1 VSKLGAV
8 VEAVEKHGRFVLEQ
22 VKRARSDERFARAVI
37 ERWNK
42 IKAETPIAK
51 APTGLPLPRLA
62 LPEIDEPGEIARY
75 LFSEGL
81 PGEFPYL
88 NGAYREMYLEPLR
101 EIETGS
107 YGNKKSSNGDSNG
120 AIAARV
126 SRAKTPE
133 PPARPPLQEEPTRL
147 FSGLMLAEDTNKR
160 FHFLSAHQ
168 RSKRLSTAFDG
179 PTLYGIDSDADGVF
193 GKIGEGGVAVDTVED
208 MVRLYD
214 GFELGA
220 PNFSA
225 SMTISGPAPIIMAMY
240 IAAAKRRFGP
250 KVVPNLRGTIQADIF
265 KEVQAQNETIFPT
278 EASLRF
284 LCDMIEWTTANMPR
298 WYPVSIS
305 GYHIGEAGST
315 PVQQAA
321 YTLSN
326 GFAYAEMLTAR
337 GVPVDQFAPR
347 LSFFLDCG
355 LDVEYIALARVSRK
369 IWAIGMRDV
378 FGANARGQMFKLH
391 TQTSG
396 RSLIAA
402 EFKNNLT
409 RTAAEL
415 MLAYMNGTNSCHSNS
430 ADEPFTTP
438 SEEWIR
444 LAAHGQAILLEE
456 SGIFK
461 HTMNMLSGS
470 PGMKAVERAVEKAI
484 LDEFREI
491 ESLGGVLAA
500 VENRYQRSQIQNAAH
515 RYEQQIYDGTRP
527 IVGLNR
533 YRNGADE
540 MPEIEL
546 ARTPRAR
553 QKLQVER
560 LKKFK
565 KKNAEKSKSALDKL
579 ATAVERGENCFRL
592 CWKRWKFVHL
602 AKSLAACKRLWGGSG
617 RWCKRSAES
626 QCFVNRFGRAR
637 LYRAGASPNEGS
649 AKQVVR
655 R

>member
-1 VSKLGAV
+1 MSKLGQV
-8 VEAVEKHGRFVLEQ
+8 VEAVENYNGFVLNQ
-22 VKRARSDERFARAVI
+22 VKRARSDEKFGR
-37 ERWNK
+37 ELSDRWTE
-42 IKAETPIAK
+42 IKSKTPVTHT
-51 APTGLPLPRLA
+51 PTGLPLPRLA

-75 LFSEGL
+75 LFGEGL
-81 PGEFPYL
+81 PGEFPFL
-88 NGAYREMYLEPLR
+88 NGAYREMYLEPVR

-107 YGNKKSSNGDSNG
+107 YGKKTSGEGAKEKASGNG
-120 AIAARV
+120 AQ
-126 SRAKTPE
+126 
-133 PPARPPLQEEPTRL
+133 PLEEPTRL
-147 FSGLMLAEDTNKR
+147 FSGLMLAEDTNER
-160 FHFLSAHQ
+160 FHYLTQHQ
-168 RSKRLSTAFDG
+168 RTHRLSTAFDG

-193 GKIGEGGVAVDTVED
+193 GKIGEGGVAIDTVED

-214 GFELGA
+214 GFDLGS

-250 KVVPNLRGTIQADIF
+250 KVVPKLRGTIQADIF
-265 KEVQAQNETIFPT
+265 KEVQAQNETIFPI

-284 LCDMIEWTTANMPR
+284 LIDMVEFTTREMPR
-298 WYPVSIS
+298 WYPISIS

-326 GFAYAEMLTAR
+326 GFAYAEMFSGR
-337 GVPVDQFAPR
+337 GIPVDQFGPR

-355 LDVEYIALARVSRK
+355 LDAEYIALARVSRR
-369 IWAIGMRDV
+369 IWAIGMRDA
-378 FGANARGQMFKLH
+378 FGAGPRGQLFKLH

-415 MLAYMNGTNSCHSNS
+415 MLAYMNATNSCHSNS

-470 PGMKAVERAVEKAI
+470 PGMKAVERAVEVAI

-491 ESLGGVLAA
+491 ERLGGVLAA
-500 VENRYQRSQIQNAAH
+500 VEDRYQRSQIQSAAH
-515 RYEQQIYDGTRP
+515 RYEQQIYEGTRP
-527 IVGLNR
+527 IIGLNR
-533 YRNGADE
+533 YRNGSDDI
-540 MPEIEL
+540 PEVKL
-546 ARTPRAR
+546 ARTPRKK
-553 QKLQVER
+553 QQLQVDR
-560 LKKFK
+560 LAKFK
-565 KKNAEKSKSALDKL
+565 KKNAGKAKRALDKL
-579 ATAVERGENCFRL
+579 ADVVERGENCFPTLLEAVEVCSLGQITGRL
-592 CWKRWKFVHL
+592 QEVV
-602 AKSLAACKRLWGGSG
+602 G
-617 RWCKRSAES
+617 RFRPM
-626 QCFVNRFGRAR
+626 V
-637 LYRAGASPNEGS
+637 
-649 AKQVVR
+649 
-655 R
+655 

>member
-1 VSKLGAV
+1 MSKLGQV
-8 VEAVEKHGRFVLEQ
+8 VEAVEKYNGFVLNQ
-22 VKRARSDERFARAVI
+22 VKRARSDGKFGRELSD
-37 ERWNK
+37 RWTE
-42 IKAETPIAK
+42 IKSKTPVTHT
-51 APTGLPLPRLA
+51 PTGLPLPRLA

-75 LFSEGL
+75 LFGEGL
-81 PGEFPYL
+81 PGEFPFL
-88 NGAYREMYLEPLR
+88 NGAYREMYLEPVR

-107 YGNKKSSNGDSNG
+107 YGKKTSGEGAKEKASGNG
-120 AIAARV
+120 AQ
-126 SRAKTPE
+126 
-133 PPARPPLQEEPTRL
+133 PLEEPTRL
-147 FSGLMLAEDTNKR
+147 FSGLMLAEDTNER
-160 FHFLSAHQ
+160 FHYLTQHQ
-168 RSKRLSTAFDG
+168 RTHRLSTAFDG

-193 GKIGEGGVAVDTVED
+193 GKIGEGGVAIDTVED

-214 GFELGA
+214 GFDLGS

-250 KVVPNLRGTIQADIF
+250 KVVPKLRGTIQADIF
-265 KEVQAQNETIFPT
+265 KEVQAQNETIFPI

-284 LCDMIEWTTANMPR
+284 LTDMVEFTTRKMPR
-298 WYPVSIS
+298 WYPISIS

-326 GFAYAEMLTAR
+326 GFAYAEMFSAR
-337 GVPVDQFAPR
+337 GIAVDQFGPR

-355 LDVEYIALARVSRK
+355 LDAEYIALARVSRR
-369 IWAIGMRDV
+369 IWAIGMRDA
-378 FGANARGQMFKLH
+378 FGAGPRGQLFKLH

-415 MLAYMNGTNSCHSNS
+415 MLAYMNATNSCHSNS

-444 LAAHGQAILLEE
+444 LAAHSQAILLEE

-470 PGMKAVERAVEKAI
+470 PGMKAVERAVEVAI

-491 ESLGGVLAA
+491 ERLGGVLAA
-500 VENRYQRSQIQNAAH
+500 VEDRYQRSQIQSAAH
-515 RYEQQIYDGTRP
+515 RYEQQIYEGARP
-527 IVGLNR
+527 IIGLNR
-533 YRNGADE
+533 YRNGSDDI
-540 MPEIEL
+540 PEVKL
-546 ARTPRAR
+546 ARTPGKK
-553 QKLQVER
+553 QQLQVDR
-560 LKKFK
+560 LAKFK
-565 KKNAEKSKSALDKL
+565 KKNVEKAKRALDRL
-579 ATAVERGENCFRL
+579 AGVVDRGENCFPTLLEAVEVCSLGQITGRL
-592 CWKRWKFVHL
+592 QEVV
-602 AKSLAACKRLWGGSG
+602 G
-617 RWCKRSAES
+617 RFRPM
-626 QCFVNRFGRAR
+626 V
-637 LYRAGASPNEGS
+637 
-649 AKQVVR
+649 
-655 R
+655 

>member
-1 VSKLGAV
+1 MSKVGQV
-8 VEAVEKHGRFVLEQ
+8 VESVDKYNKFVLDQ
-22 VKRARSDERFARAVI
+22 VKRARADEKFGR
-37 ERWNK
+37 ELLGRWNDVKAK
-42 IKAETPIAK
+42 IPTTRT
-51 APTGLPLPRLA
+51 PTGLPLPRLA

-75 LFSEGL
+75 IFGEGL

-88 NGAYREMYLEPLR
+88 NAAYREMYLEPVR
-101 EIETGS
+101 EIESFEKNQSVAAGVS
-107 YGNKKSSNGDSNG
+107 PANRSKK
-120 AIAARV
+120 RP
-126 SRAKTPE
+126 T
-133 PPARPPLQEEPTRL
+133 RPPLQEEPTRL
-147 FSGLMLAEDTNKR
+147 FSGLMLAEDTNER
-160 FHFLSAHQ
+160 FHYLTQHQ
-168 RSKRLSTAFDG
+168 RTHRLSTAFDG

-193 GKIGEGGVAVDTVED
+193 GKIGEGGVAIDTVED

-214 GFELGA
+214 GFDLGS

-250 KVVPNLRGTIQADIF
+250 KVVPKLRGTIQADIF
-265 KEVQAQNETIFPT
+265 KEVQAQNETIFPI
-278 EASLRF
+278 EPSLRF
-284 LCDMIEWTTANMPR
+284 LTDMVEFTTGEMPR
-298 WYPVSIS
+298 WYPISIS

-326 GFAYAEMLTAR
+326 GFAYAEMFAAR
-337 GVPVDQFAPR
+337 GISVDQFGPR

-355 LDVEYIALARVSRK
+355 LDAEYIALSRVSRR

-378 FGANARGQMFKLH
+378 FSAGPKAQLLKLH

-415 MLAYMNGTNSCHSNS
+415 MLAYMNATNSCHSNS

-470 PGMKAVERAVEKAI
+470 PGMKAVERAVEAAI

-491 ESLGGVLAA
+491 ERLGGVLAA
-500 VENRYQRSQIQNAAH
+500 VEERYQRSQIQNAAH

-527 IVGLNR
+527 IIGLNR
-533 YRNGADE
+533 YRDGEDE
-540 MPEIEL
+540 IPDVKL
-546 ARTPRAR
+546 ARTPRSK
-553 QKLQVER
+553 QQLQVDR
-560 LKKFK
+560 LAKFK
-565 KKNAEKSKSALDKL
+565 KKNAEKAERALDKL
-579 ATAVERGENCFRL
+579 TEVIERGENFFPILLEAVEVCSLGQITGRLQEVVGRFRPM
-592 CWKRWKFVHL
+592 V
-602 AKSLAACKRLWGGSG
+602 
-617 RWCKRSAES
+617 
-626 QCFVNRFGRAR
+626 
-637 LYRAGASPNEGS
+637 
-649 AKQVVR
+649 
-655 R
+655 

>member
-1 VSKLGAV
+1 MSKLGAV
-8 VEAVEKHGRFVLEQ
+8 VEAVEKHGLFVLEQ
-22 VKRARSDERFARAVI
+22 VKGARSDEKFAHAVT

-51 APTGLPLPRLA
+51 APTGLPLPRFA

-75 LFSEGL
+75 LFGEGL

-107 YGNKKSSNGDSNG
+107 YGVRAGRAAKSPNGSSE
-120 AIAARV
+120 AVAARV
-126 SRAKTPE
+126 SRAKAPE
-133 PPARPPLQEEPTRL
+133 RPPLQEEPTRL

-240 IAAAKRRFGP
+240 IAAAKHRFGP

-305 GYHIGEAGST
+305 GYHIGEAGAT

-337 GVPVDQFAPR
+337 GVPVAQFAPR

-546 ARTPRAR
+546 ARTPRAK

-565 KKNAEKSKSALDKL
+565 KKNAEKSKRALDKL
-579 ATAVERGENCFRL
+579 ATVVERGENCFPALLEAVEVCSLGQITGRL
-592 CWKRWKFVHL
+592 QEIV
-602 AKSLAACKRLWGGSG
+602 G
-617 RWCKRSAES
+617 RFRPM
-626 QCFVNRFGRAR
+626 V
-637 LYRAGASPNEGS
+637 
-649 AKQVVR
+649 
-655 R
+655 

>member
-1 VSKLGAV
+1 MSKLGRV
-8 VEAVEKHGRFVLEQ
+8 IEAVEKYNQHVLDE
-22 VKRARSDERFARAVI
+22 VKRARTDKKFGKQLLDRWDE
-37 ERWNK
+37 
-42 IKAETPIAK
+42 IKRSIKVGK
-51 APTGLPLPRLA
+51 APTGLELPRLA

-75 LFSEGL
+75 LLGDGL
-81 PGEFPYL
+81 PGEFPFL
-88 NGAYREMYLEPLR
+88 NGAYKEMYLEPLQEPSV
-101 EIETGS
+101 EIGS
-107 YGNKKSSNGDSNG
+107 YEKNGHGKNG
-120 AIAARV
+120 HGKNGKTGV
-126 SRAKTPE
+126 AK
-133 PPARPPLQEEPTRL
+133 LQETEEPTRL
-147 FSGLMLAEDTNKR
+147 FSGMGLPDDTNKR
-160 FHFLSAHQ
+160 FHYLGAHQ

-208 MVRLYD
+208 MERLYA
-214 GFELGA
+214 GFDMGA
-220 PNFSA
+220 PSFSA

-250 KVVPNLRGTIQADIF
+250 GVVPKLRGTIQADIF
-265 KEVQAQNETIFPT
+265 KEVQAQNETIFPV

-284 LCDMIEWTTANMPR
+284 LGDMMEWTTRNMPR

-326 GFAYAEMLTAR
+326 GFAYAEMMANR
-337 GVPVDQFAPR
+337 GMSADEFGPR

-355 LDVEYIALARVSRK
+355 LDVEYIALTRVSRR
-369 IWAIGMRDV
+369 IWAIGMRDA
-378 FGANARGQMFKLH
+378 FGAGPRAQMFKVH

-402 EFKNNLT
+402 EFRNNLT

-444 LAAHGQAILLEE
+444 LSAHGQAILLDE
-456 SGIFK
+456 SGLFK

-470 PGMKAVERAVEKAI
+470 PGMKAVERAVEAAI
-484 LDEFREI
+484 LEEFREI
-491 ESLGGVLAA
+491 ERLGGVMGA

-527 IVGLNR
+527 IIALNK
-533 YRNGADE
+533 YRDGAEE
-540 MPEIEL
+540 MPEVEL
-546 ARTPRAR
+546 VRTPRAK
-553 QKLQVER
+553 QQLQVDR

-565 KKNAEKSKSALDKL
+565 AKNARKAEAALHKL
-579 ATAVERGENCFRL
+579 AAVAETNENCFPAL
-592 CWKRWKFVHL
+592 MEAAEVC
-602 AKSLAACKRLWGGSG
+602 SLGQISG
-617 RWCKRSAES
+617 RLQE
-626 QCFVNRFGRAR
+626 VVGRFR
-637 LYRAGASPNEGS
+637 PM
-649 AKQVVR
+649 V
-655 R
+655 

>member
-1 VSKLGAV
+1 MSKLGRV
-8 VEAVEKHGRFVLEQ
+8 IEAVEKYNRHVLDE
-22 VKRARSDERFARAVI
+22 VKRARTDKKFGKQMLDRWDE
-37 ERWNK
+37 
-42 IKAETPIAK
+42 IKRNIKVGK
-51 APTGLPLPRLA
+51 APTGLELPRLA

-75 LFSEGL
+75 LLGDGL
-81 PGEFPYL
+81 PGEFPFL
-88 NGAYREMYLEPLR
+88 NGAYKEMYLEPLQ
-101 EIETGS
+101 EPAIEVGS
-107 YGNKKSSNGDSNG
+107 YAKNGHGKNG
-120 AIAARV
+120 HGKNGKTAV
-126 SRAKTPE
+126 AK
-133 PPARPPLQEEPTRL
+133 LQETEEPTRL
-147 FSGLMLAEDTNKR
+147 FSGMGLPDDTNKR
-160 FHFLSAHQ
+160 FHYLGAHQ

-208 MVRLYD
+208 MERLYA
-214 GFELGA
+214 GFDMGA
-220 PNFSA
+220 PSFSA

-250 KVVPNLRGTIQADIF
+250 GVVPKLRGTIQADIF
-265 KEVQAQNETIFPT
+265 KEVQAQNETIFPV

-284 LCDMIEWTTANMPR
+284 LGDMMEWTTRNMPR

-326 GFAYAEMLTAR
+326 GFAYAGMMANR
-337 GVPVDQFAPR
+337 GMSADEFGPR

-355 LDVEYIALARVSRK
+355 LDVEYIALTRVSRR
-369 IWAIGMRDV
+369 IWAIGMRDA
-378 FGANARGQMFKLH
+378 FGAGPRAQMFKVH

-402 EFKNNLT
+402 EFRNNLT

-444 LAAHGQAILLEE
+444 LSAHGQAILLDE

-470 PGMKAVERAVEKAI
+470 PGMKAVERAVEAAI
-484 LDEFREI
+484 LEEFREI
-491 ESLGGVLAA
+491 ERLGGVMGA

-527 IVGLNR
+527 IIALNK
-533 YRNGADE
+533 YRDGAEE
-540 MPEIEL
+540 MPEVEL
-546 ARTPRAR
+546 VRTPRAK
-553 QKLQVER
+553 QQLQVDR

-565 KKNAEKSKSALDKL
+565 KKNAAKAGEALDKL
-579 ATAVERGENCFRL
+579 AAVAETDENCFPAL
-592 CWKRWKFVHL
+592 MEAAEVC
-602 AKSLAACKRLWGGSG
+602 SLGQISG
-617 RWCKRSAES
+617 RLQE
-626 QCFVNRFGRAR
+626 VVGRFR
-637 LYRAGASPNEGS
+637 PM
-649 AKQVVR
+649 V
-655 R
+655 

>member
-1 VSKLGAV
+1 MSKLGHV
-8 VEAVEKHGRFVLEQ
+8 VEAVEKYNRHVLDE
-22 VKRARSDERFARAVI
+22 VKRARTDEKFGRQMLD
-37 ERWNK
+37 RWNEIKRNIK
-42 IKAETPIAK
+42 IGT
-51 APTGLPLPRLA
+51 APTGLKLPRLA
-62 LPEIDEPGEIARY
+62 LPEIDEPGEIARF
-75 LFSEGL
+75 LLGDGL

-88 NGAYREMYLEPLR
+88 NGAYREMYLEPWQ
-101 EIETGS
+101 EPPVETGS
-107 YGNKKSSNGDSNG
+107 YGKNGHGEKAKLNG
-120 AIAARV
+120 
-126 SRAKTPE
+126 SRNGQKTVAK
-133 PPARPPLQEEPTRL
+133 AQQAEEPTRL

-214 GFELGA
+214 GFDLGS
-220 PNFSA
+220 PDFSA

-240 IAAAKRRFGP
+240 IAAARRRFGSG
-250 KVVPNLRGTIQADIF
+250 VVPKLRGTIQADIF
-265 KEVQAQNETIFPT
+265 KEVQAQNETIFPI

-284 LCDMIEWTTANMPR
+284 LGDMMEWTMRHMPR

-326 GFAYAEMLTAR
+326 GFAYAEMIADR
-337 GVPVDQFAPR
+337 GMSADEFGPR

-355 LDVEYIALARVSRK
+355 LDVEYIALTRVSRR

-378 FGANARGQMFKLH
+378 FGAGPKAQLYKVH

-396 RSLIAA
+396 RSLVAA
-402 EFKNNLT
+402 EFRNNLT

-444 LAAHGQAILLEE
+444 LSAHSQGILLEE

-470 PGMKAVERAVEKAI
+470 PGMKAVERAVEAAI
-484 LDEFREI
+484 LEEFREI
-491 ESLGGVLAA
+491 ERLGGVLAA

-527 IVGLNR
+527 IVGLNK
-533 YRNGADE
+533 YRNENEE
-540 MPEIEL
+540 MHEFEL
-546 ARTPRAR
+546 ARTPRSK
-553 QKLQVER
+553 QQLQVDR

-565 KKNAEKSKSALDKL
+565 AKNTRKAEQALDKL
-579 ATAVERGENCFRL
+579 ADIVETNENCFPALLEAVEVCSLGQISERL
-592 CWKRWKFVHL
+592 QEVV
-602 AKSLAACKRLWGGSG
+602 G
-617 RWCKRSAES
+617 
-626 QCFVNRFGRAR
+626 CFRPMV
-637 LYRAGASPNEGS
+637 
-649 AKQVVR
+649 
-655 R
+655 

>member
-1 VSKLGAV
+1 MSKLGRV
-8 VEAVEKHGRFVLEQ
+8 VEAVENYNQHVLDE
-22 VKRARSDERFARAVI
+22 VKRARTDKKFGKQMLD
-37 ERWNK
+37 RWSEIKNK
-42 IKAETPIAK
+42 IPTGM
-51 APTGLPLPRLA
+51 APTGLKLPRLA

-75 LFSEGL
+75 LLGDGL

-101 EIETGS
+101 DVPMEIGSFAKNGNEKNGHSKNGKNGIAKLQET
-107 YGNKKSSNGDSNG
+107 
-120 AIAARV
+120 
-126 SRAKTPE
+126 
-133 PPARPPLQEEPTRL
+133 EEPTRL
-147 FSGLMLAEDTNKR
+147 FSGLGLADDTNKR
-160 FHFLSAHQ
+160 FHFLGAHQ

-208 MVRLYD
+208 MERLYA
-214 GFELGA
+214 GFDMGA
-220 PNFSA
+220 ANFSA

-250 KVVPNLRGTIQADIF
+250 GVVPKLRGTIQADIF
-265 KEVQAQNETIFPT
+265 KEVQAQNETIFPV

-284 LCDMIEWTTANMPR
+284 LGDMMEYTTREMPR

-326 GFAYAEMLTAR
+326 GFAYAEMMAAR
-337 GVPVDQFAPR
+337 GISVDEFGPR

-355 LDVEYIALARVSRK
+355 LDVEYIALTRVSRR
-369 IWAIGMRDV
+369 IWAIGMRDA
-378 FGANARGQMFKLH
+378 FGAGSKAQMFKVH

-444 LAAHGQAILLEE
+444 LAAHGQAILLDE

-461 HTMNMLSGS
+461 HTMNMLTGS
-470 PGMKAVERAVEKAI
+470 PGMKAVERAVEAAI
-484 LDEFREI
+484 LEEFREI
-491 ESLGGVLAA
+491 ERLGGVMGA

-515 RYEQQIYDGTRP
+515 RYEQQIYNGTRP
-527 IVGLNR
+527 IIALNK
-533 YRNGADE
+533 YRNESEE
-540 MPEIEL
+540 MPEFEL
-546 ARTPRAR
+546 ARTPRAK
-553 QKLQVER
+553 QQLQVDR

-565 KKNAEKSKSALDKL
+565 AKNAAKAARALDNL
-579 ATAVERGENCFRL
+579 AAVVETEENCFPAL
-592 CWKRWKFVHL
+592 LEAAEVC
-602 AKSLAACKRLWGGSG
+602 SLGQISG
-617 RWCKRSAES
+617 RLQE
-626 QCFVNRFGRAR
+626 VVGRFR
-637 LYRAGASPNEGS
+637 PM
-649 AKQVVR
+649 V
-655 R
+655 

>member
-1 VSKLGAV
+1 MSKLGQV
-8 VEAVEKHGRFVLEQ
+8 VESIEKYNKFVLDQ
-22 VKRARSDERFARAVI
+22 VKRARTDEKFGR
-37 ERWNK
+37 ELLGRWNDTKAK
-42 IKAETPIAK
+42 IPVSRT
-51 APTGLPLPRLA
+51 PTGLPLPRLA

-75 LFSEGL
+75 LFADGL
-81 PGEFPYL
+81 PGEFPFL
-88 NGAYREMYLEPLR
+88 NGAYREMYLEPIR
-101 EIETGS
+101 EVES
-107 YGNKKSSNGDSNG
+107 FEKNG
-120 AIAARV
+120 
-126 SRAKTPE
+126 E
-133 PPARPPLQEEPTRL
+133 PPQRPARPPLPQAEEPTRL
-147 FSGLMLAEDTNKR
+147 FSGLMLAEDTNER
-160 FHFLSAHQ
+160 FHYLTQHQ
-168 RSKRLSTAFDG
+168 RTHRLSTAFDG

-193 GKIGEGGVAVDTVED
+193 GKIGEGGVAIDTVED

-214 GFELGA
+214 GFDLGS

-250 KVVPNLRGTIQADIF
+250 KVVPKLRGTIQADIF
-265 KEVQAQNETIFPT
+265 KEVQAQNETIFPI

-284 LCDMIEWTTANMPR
+284 LTDMVEFTTREMSR
-298 WYPVSIS
+298 WYPISIS

-326 GFAYAEMLTAR
+326 GFAYAEMFAAR
-337 GVPVDQFAPR
+337 GIPVDQFGPR

-355 LDVEYIALARVSRK
+355 LDAEYIALARVSRR

-378 FGANARGQMFKLH
+378 FASGPRAQLLKLH

-415 MLAYMNGTNSCHSNS
+415 MLAYMNATNSCHSNS

-470 PGMKAVERAVEKAI
+470 PGMKAVERAVEAAI

-491 ESLGGVLAA
+491 ERLGGVLAA
-500 VENRYQRSQIQNAAH
+500 VEDRYQRSQIQNAAH
-515 RYEQQIYDGTRP
+515 RYEQQIYNGTRP
-527 IVGLNR
+527 IIGLNR
-533 YRNGADE
+533 YRDGGE
-540 MPEIEL
+540 EIPEVKL
-546 ARTPRAR
+546 TRTPRKK
-553 QKLQVER
+553 QQLQVDR
-560 LKKFK
+560 LAKFK
-565 KKNAEKSKSALDKL
+565 KKNADKAKRTLDKL
-579 ATAVERGENCFRL
+579 ADAVERSENCFSMLLEAAEVCSLGQITGRL
-592 CWKRWKFVHL
+592 QEVV
-602 AKSLAACKRLWGGSG
+602 G
-617 RWCKRSAES
+617 RFRPM
-626 QCFVNRFGRAR
+626 V
-637 LYRAGASPNEGS
+637 
-649 AKQVVR
+649 
-655 R
+655 

>member
-1 VSKLGAV
+1 MSKLGAV
-8 VEAVEKHGRFVLEQ
+8 VEAVEKHGSFVLEQ
-22 VKRARSDERFARAVI
+22 VKRARSDEKFAQAVT

-42 IKAETPIAK
+42 VKAEIPIAK

-75 LFSEGL
+75 LFGDGL

-107 YGNKKSSNGDSNG
+107 YGNRKSPNGDSHNG
-120 AIAARV
+120 AGRV
-126 SRAKTPE
+126 SRAKIPE
-133 PPARPPLQEEPTRL
+133 RPARPPLQEEPTRL

-214 GFELGA
+214 GFEVGS

-326 GFAYAEMLTAR
+326 GFAYAEMLAAR

-355 LDVEYIALARVSRK
+355 LDVEYIALSRVSRK

-378 FGANARGQMFKLH
+378 FGAGARGQMFKLH

-470 PGMKAVERAVEKAI
+470 PGMKAVERAVEEAI
-484 LDEFREI
+484 LEEFREI

-515 RYEQQIYDGTRP
+515 RYEQQIYNGVRP

-533 YRNGADE
+533 YRTR
-540 MPEIEL
+540 MKRCRRSSWP
-546 ARTPRAR
+546 ARRGAR
-553 QKLQVER
+553 QQLQVDR

-565 KKNAEKSKSALDKL
+565 RRTPTKQNSALINSPRWLRRD
-579 ATAVERGENCFRL
+579 ENCFPALLEAAEVCSLGQISERL
-592 CWKRWKFVHL
+592 QEVVGRF
-602 AKSLAACKRLWGGSG
+602 A
-617 RWCKRSAES
+617 RWCSCGKRGLRYS
-626 QCFVNRFGRAR
+626 G
-637 LYRAGASPNEGS
+637 
-649 AKQVVR
+649 
-655 R
+655 